1 MKTSK
6 LYKDLVEEASIA
18 ISIDDQEGRPKYF
31 NNQFAATFGYTPN
44 EMEKQSLRTLVHPD
58 DVETVLNYHQ
68 ERIAGHYAPPHY
80 GIRGIKKDGPVIYLE
95 VAAVPLKGNNVAA
108 GTRAYLWDISEH
120 KQIENKLNSTLK
132 ALRKTTG
139 TMVQVIERMLEIRDP
154 YTINHQQRVADL
166 ARAIAKEMG
175 FSTDRTDGLRLAG
188 LIHDIGKI
196 AIPAEILSKPTRLSE
211 VELQLVRTHPKIGY
225 DLIKSID
232 LPWPVAMTVLQHH
245 ERLDGSGYPLGI
257 SGNEILLEAKILGV
271 ADVIEAMS
279 SHRPYRPALG
289 MSKALEEISQ
299 KSGVLY
305 DKDVVE
311 ACLKVLQQ
319 NGFGFRYEGTPVP
332 NPEAVQGQDAKD
344 EKENTKTSSF

>member
-1 MKTSK
+1 MNTKEFFRN
-6 LYKDLVEEASIA
+6 LVEEANIA
-18 ISIDDQEGRPKYF
+18 VSVDDREGQTRYF
-31 NNQFAATFGYTPN
+31 NNKYASIFGYSRS

-58 DVETVLNYHQ
+58 DAETVLTYHR
-68 ERIAGHYAPPHY
+68 ERISGNDAPVRY
-80 GIRGIKKDGPVIYLE
+80 EVRGIKKDGTVVYLE
-95 VAAVPLKGNNVAA
+95 VAAGPLRDKGGVA
-108 GTRAYLWDISEH
+108 GTRAYFWDISEH
-120 KQIENKLNSTLK
+120 KQLENKLNSTLK
-132 ALRKTTG
+132 ALRSTTG
-139 TMVQVIERMLEIRDP
+139 AMVQVIERMLEIRDP
-154 YTINHQQRVADL
+154 YTVNHQQRVADL

-175 FSTDRTDGLRLAG
+175 FSADRIDGLRLAG

-211 VELQLVRTHPKIGY
+211 VELQHIRTHPQIGY

-257 SGNEILLEAKILGV
+257 AGNEILPEAKILGV

-289 MSKALEEISQ
+289 IPRALEEISQ
-299 KSGVLY
+299 KTGVLY

-311 ACLKVLQQ
+311 ACLRVLQQ
-319 NGFGFRYEGTPVP
+319 NGFGFRYEGTPAP
-332 NPEAVQGQDAKD
+332 KPEAVQEVK
-344 EKENTKTSSF
+344 